1 MLHLVPDDVL
11 FFLDRA
17 LDGMLRIVEELGD
30 ERVNLRPDLPG
41 ANSPFA
47 ILTHCVGLTNY
58 WLGAVLAGRQVQR
71 DRDAEFRARGTVA
84 EIRQAVRALQQQLRQ
99 DITHV
104 QGDQPFAFPLAPRH
118 QSWRD
123 RSQGAGLFQSYTEL
137 AQHYGQMELTRDILL
152 HQPSQGEV
160 SP

>member
-1 MLHLVPDDVL
+1 MLHIISEDVL
-11 FFLDRA
+11 YFIDRA
-17 LDGMLRIVEELGD
+17 LDGMVRIVEELGD
-30 ERVNLRPDLPG
+30 ERVNRHPDLPG

-84 EIRQAVRALQQQLRQ
+84 EIRQAVQALQQQLRQ

-104 QGDQPFAFPLAPRH
+104 QGDQPLAFPLAPRH
-118 QSWRD
+118 QAWQGRT
-123 RSQGAGLFQSYTEL
+123 QGAGLLQCYTEL
-137 AQHYGQMELTRDILL
+137 VQHYGHMELTRDILL
-152 HQPSQGEV
+152 HQPALTS
-160 SP
+160 